1 MGYFY
6 SLGVNF
12 DNRDLAE
19 DCNQKIKSFE
29 IKLSDNTIVEVETYI
44 YEEKLTNGKTRY
56 QSQIFPKGLEC
67 GKGSIKLFSKPY
79 FYEIRKKLYSFLNQL
94 DLEFNYAF
102 YEFEGADYFLDED
115 VVQEINEFGI
125 GEIKQDTNAAFM
137 LNFDV
142 EYYLPKRQFD
152 GLVLSEK
159 LYNLLE
165 DKSNFVEFKSKYMWL
180 ALNEF

>member
-1 MGYFY
+1 M
-6 SLGVNF
+6 
-12 DNRDLAE
+12 
-19 DCNQKIKSFE
+19 
-29 IKLSDNTIVEVETYI
+29 
-44 YEEKLTNGKTRY
+44 
-56 QSQIFPKGLEC
+56 
-67 GKGSIKLFSKPY
+67 
-79 FYEIRKKLYSFLNQL
+79 
-94 DLEFNYAF
+94 
-102 YEFEGADYFLDED
+102 DED